1 MITTTPEER
10 NEPIGDVSFL
20 SESVNMSLNFS
31 ALENP
36 FLRATEMLPRK
47 DSDTSSG
54 TPSRKTTQDFSIKEN
69 MNSHEKDKNIDE
81 DDDEKTVSLYEKYLN
96 LK

>member
-1 MITTTPEER
+1 MIVASPR
-10 NEPIGDVSFL
+10 RQNEAAGDASFL

-47 DSDTSSG
+47 DSDISAAS
-54 TPSRKTTQDFSIKEN
+54 PSRKTTQDFTMKEDI
-69 MNSHEKDKNIDE
+69 NSQGKDKIIDE
-81 DDDEKTVSLYEKYLN
+81 DDDEKTTSLYEKYLN

>member
-1 MITTTPEER
+1 MIAATPGR
-10 NEPIGDVSFL
+10 QNEAAGDASFL

-47 DSDTSSG
+47 DSDISAA
-54 TPSRKTTQDFSIKEN
+54 TPSRKVTQDFILKED
-69 MNSHEKDKNIDE
+69 MNS
-81 DDDEKTVSLYEKYLN
+81 
-96 LK
+96 